1 MKNFDFIIGSIFEKL
16 PWIERDEQST
26 DNAKFHDIAEV
37 TKLLENSEHKRS
49 SFLGTYPGDRPHI
62 SILIWE
68 YLPEHAVQILER
80 AGFSHYN
87 KNTDSLELTDD
98 FYRSSIKWISP
109 PLISEVQKW
118 GRELSNTNSSYNIP
132 TKLWK
137 QLPDHAIYVLET
149 VGYTKYDRKTD
160 SIVFVQK

>member
-1 MKNFDFIIGSIFEKL
+1 MKNFDLNIGSISEKL
-16 PWIERDEQST
+16 PRIEREEVS
-26 DNAKFHDIAEV
+26 AEV
-37 TKLLENSEHKRS
+37 VNFNELLKNFEHERGVL
-49 SFLGTYPGDRPHI
+49 LGTRHGDRPHI
-62 SILIWE
+62 SILIWKHI
-68 YLPEHAVQILER
+68 PEHAVQILER

-98 FYRSSIKWISP
+98 FYISSVKRTWS
-109 PLISEVQKW
+109 PLISEIQKW
-118 GRELSNTNSSYNIP
+118 GRELSNANSSYNIP

-137 QLPDHAIYVLET
+137 QLPDYAIDVLET

>member
-1 MKNFDFIIGSIFEKL
+1 MTYMKNFDFNIGSISEKL
-16 PWIERDEQST
+16 PRIERDEQST
-26 DNAKFHDIAEV
+26 DNAKYPDITE
-37 TKLLENSEHKRS
+37 LLKNYEHKRAVYLHTR
-49 SFLGTYPGDRPHI
+49 FGDRPHI

-118 GRELSNTNSSYNIP
+118 GRELSNANSSYNIP

-137 QLPDHAIYVLET
+137 QLPDYAIEVLET